1 MHMEL
6 LMTVLEQCKLHLPF
20 LSWQLLVVTFDHD
33 NNYLP
38 KNRRKEKTRMIY
50 GFVRLIL
57 LFFYTVVSHFFAR
70 VGQVLEKVHFLN
82 LLLIRISESGF

>member
-1 MHMEL
+1 
-6 LMTVLEQCKLHLPF
+6 
-20 LSWQLLVVTFDHD
+20 
-33 NNYLP
+33 
-38 KNRRKEKTRMIY
+38 MIY

-70 VGQVLEKVHFLN
+70 VGQVLEKLHFLN